1 MLRALGIRSTPIR
14 PPVTGADANGLN
26 RPQPARRRRDHEGN
40 IDHTNAASVAM

>member
-26 RPQPARRRRDHEGN
+26 RPQLPA
-40 IDHTNAASVAM
+40 AAAIMKAI